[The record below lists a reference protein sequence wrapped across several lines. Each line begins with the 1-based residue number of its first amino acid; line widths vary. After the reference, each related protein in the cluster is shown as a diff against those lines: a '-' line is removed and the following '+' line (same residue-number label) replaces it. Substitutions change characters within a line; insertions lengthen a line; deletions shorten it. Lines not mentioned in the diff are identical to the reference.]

1 MSTPPSASGTVPA
14 GPILEKAIKS
24 LKATFKAEHDDD
36 TIKYNLGRA
45 WLNVHNVYKG
55 ISMAGGTSQNE
66 RLKELSDFEN
76 YVKSGS
82 EGERKLIALLRSM
95 AEGQEPWIKLFENGT
110 SLSSL

>member
-14 GPILEKAIKS
+14 GPILEKAIEF
-24 LKATFKAEHDDD
+24 LKVIFKAEHDDD
-36 TIKYNLGRA
+36 TIKDNLSHA
-45 WLNVHNVYKG
+45 WLKVYEFYER
-55 ISMAGGTSQNE
+55 ISTAGGSSQKE
-66 RLKELSDFEN
+66 RLKESSDFEN